1 MKMQKKSISLL
12 DMVEEYA
19 ASETLNL
26 PVFPKVAQ
34 ELLREDGR

>member
-1 MKMQKKSISLL
+1 MKMQKKNISLL

-26 PVFPKVAQ
+26 PVFPRVAQ
-34 ELLREDGR
+34 ELHEKDG